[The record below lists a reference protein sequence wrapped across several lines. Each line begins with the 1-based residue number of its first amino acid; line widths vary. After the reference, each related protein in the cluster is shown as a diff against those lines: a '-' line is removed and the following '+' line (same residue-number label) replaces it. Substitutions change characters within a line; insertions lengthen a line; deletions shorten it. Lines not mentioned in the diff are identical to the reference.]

1 MFDTFL
7 EMLVILFTVICTDTA
22 LINIIEAAKYPERK
36 NSFIV
41 GGIFAIVSCVLWYM
55 TYCQDSL
62 CYTVSLFLFTSLI
75 IRLQFFVVFR
85 K

>member
-22 LINIIEAAKYPERK
+22 LIYIIEAAKYPERK

-41 GGIFAIVSCVLWYM
+41 GDIFAIVSCVLWYM